1 MARLTKEEKKVF
13 DPTLLI
19 QNQKWKAD
27 LLINESKN
35 NEIAGR
41 SEDAKSFLDTWR
53 LNNLGTKNS
62 GVLPP
67 VDAVPPHLRGIIF
80 KRADA
85 SPERKTMMIAHGDGG
100 GWEHLDKTAKDR
112 IRRPEFEADIIKGL
126 EEGTILPGDAA
137 EMLRIPEEEL
147 PNIINKFRTNNL
159 KIKK

>member
-53 LNNLGTKNS
+53 LNNLGTKN
-62 GVLPP
+62 
-67 VDAVPPHLRGIIF
+67 
-80 KRADA
+80 
-85 SPERKTMMIAHGDGG
+85 
-100 GWEHLDKTAKDR
+100 
-112 IRRPEFEADIIKGL
+112 
-126 EEGTILPGDAA
+126 
-137 EMLRIPEEEL
+137 
-147 PNIINKFRTNNL
+147 
-159 KIKK
+159 

>member
-19 QNQKWKAD
+19 KNQKWKAD

-41 SEDAKSFLDTWR
+41 SEDAKNFLDTWR

-85 SPERKTMMIAHGDGG
+85 SPERKAMMIAHGDGG
-100 GWEHLDKTAKDR
+100 GWEHLDKSAKDR

-126 EEGTILPGDAA
+126 EDGSILPGDAA

>member
-85 SPERKTMMIAHGDGG
+85 SSERKTMMIAHGDGG
-100 GWEHLDKTAKDR
+100 GWEHLDKSAKDR

-126 EEGTILPGDAA
+126 EDGSILPGDAA